1 MNWFQESIIF
11 SSERIQKFQI
21 FMKVTFAASL
31 LIVDSIY
38 KLKFAVHFY
47 N

>member
-11 SSERIQKFQI
+11 SSERIRKIQI
-21 FMKVTFAASL
+21 FMKVTFAARL

-38 KLKFAVHFY
+38 KLQLAVHFY
-47 N
+47 S